1 MLRYKYYHSATV
13 YGILYTF
20 ESAGEALPEH
30 AHDESTAHNIIVL
43 QGRLKLVFDDED
55 FRTINAGDI
64 VDFDWTRRH
73 RIIASTPPAVILNLF
88 LHGMPEGFDEIP
100 ENELEGV
107 MP

>member
-1 MLRYKYYHSATV
+1 MLRYKYYHSGRV

-20 ESAGEALPEH
+20 ESGGEALPEH
-30 AHDESTAHNIIVL
+30 VHDASTAHNIIVL
-43 QGRLKLVFDDED
+43 QGQLKLVFGDED

-73 RIIASTPPAVILNLF
+73 RIVACSTAVILNLF

-100 ENELEGV
+100 ESELEGV